1 MYEGASNYIR
11 VKYVRVRR
19 VVGRKRIK
27 GRVYSYEYYV
37 LSLNLYIPRNIVEK
51 WGDEFV
57 VIKDME
63 RGVITIMPR
72 KLAEKDLKS

>member
-1 MYEGASNYIR
+1 VYEGASNYIR